1 MKPSDRIDEQIAN
14 APDWRGELLA
24 RLRKA
29 IHQADPDIEEA
40 WKWNTAVFVH
50 GKNICAIAAF
60 KDHVKI
66 NFFEGAKLADPHQL
80 FNAGLDAAV
89 TRAIDFHEGYTLDE
103 AALEALIHAAVD
115 YTK

>member
-1 MKPSDRIDEQIAN
+1 MKPADKIDEQIASTS
-14 APDWRGELLA
+14 DWRGELLT

-29 IHQADPDIEEA
+29 IHEADPKIEEA

-66 NFFEGAKLADPHQL
+66 NFFDGAKLADPQEL
-80 FNAGLDAAV
+80 FNAGLDAAT
-89 TRAIDFHEGYTLDE
+89 TRAIDFHESDALDE
-103 AALEALIHAAVD
+103 PALKALIRAAVD
-115 YTK
+115 YTT